1 MTIGSNIKRLRKE
14 RRMSQ
19 TDLAKRLGIKHSAI
33 SAWEIGRNEPLMGN
47 IEKMAII
54 FNVPKS
60 EIIGEDLINQVKESL
75 DQEKAVELK
84 EIVDKIKELSPDQLK
99 SFSDMIDPILKMI
112 KK

>member
-1 MTIGSNIKRLRKE
+1 MTISSNIKRLRKE

-19 TDLAKRLGIKHSAI
+19 TDLAERLGIKHSAI

-54 FNVPKS
+54 FDVPKS
-60 EIIGEDLINQVKESL
+60 EIIGDSFINQIKESF
-75 DQEKAVELK
+75 DQEKAAELQGIVE
-84 EIVDKIKELSPDQLK
+84 KIKELSPDQLK